1 MTLGVKWS
9 LYITV
14 VYSLVCLLSHFSVGQ
29 WHAWFTMSCFNC
41 KCANKWQG
49 VKFCDINLPQKH
61 WQQLL
66 PASQSHGLTHLGGV
80 QGGLHQPAQTPLL
93 PQCDYLWAHSKLL
106 RYPPDV
112 SHQQRARI
120 SCHLRLHHSD
130 LPARWHFK
138 VGEEPNKSWH
148 HLISCW
154 IVVEVKK
161 FRKVRKL
168 TARQFWLFDISESD
182 SDHDVWGTLNFN

>member
-1 MTLGVKWS
+1 MGMGMGQTMNGTNNTASDAIVIAWS
-9 LYITV
+9 IAPV

-49 VKFCDINLPQKH
+49 VKFCDVNLPQKH

-120 SCHLRLHHSD
+120 SRHLRLHRSD

-148 HLISCW
+148 HSMC
-154 IVVEVKK
+154 VCVYSFTREGGHTPSGGAGDPK
-161 FRKVRKL
+161 
-168 TARQFWLFDISESD
+168 
-182 SDHDVWGTLNFN
+182 